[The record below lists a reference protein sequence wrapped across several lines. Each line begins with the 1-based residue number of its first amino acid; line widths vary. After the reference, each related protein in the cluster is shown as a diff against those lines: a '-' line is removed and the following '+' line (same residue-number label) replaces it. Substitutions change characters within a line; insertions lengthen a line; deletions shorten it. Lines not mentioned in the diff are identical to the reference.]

1 MAERPGPLRQLDR
14 YFAAATIAH
23 EYIAD
28 LHRELAALHQDR
40 AHTRELLREAAAVV
54 LSRMPE
60 LTRELRRLE
69 LLWDEQQLLDPPQ
82 AKRTLKAIEADL
94 ADLADLEPELSALR
108 QRQDE
113 IAQELSELVERARR
127 R

>member
-94 ADLADLEPELSALR
+94 ADLEPELSALR